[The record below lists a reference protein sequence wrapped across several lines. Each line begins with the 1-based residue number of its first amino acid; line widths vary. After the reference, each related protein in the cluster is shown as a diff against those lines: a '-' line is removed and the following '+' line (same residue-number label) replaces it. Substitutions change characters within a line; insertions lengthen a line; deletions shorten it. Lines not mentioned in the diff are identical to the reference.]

1 MTTSSKNVSAYDTA
15 HNEAPEQTERPPEI
29 YESDIPAPAKWLGYL
44 GVIPFIVIA
53 AGGMAYPQI
62 VTDQAA
68 FALAAYG
75 SIILSFLGGIHWG
88 LAISAPVASGPLSR
102 RLIMSVVPA
111 LTGWVSLLLTASS
124 ALLMLAGA
132 FLLMLIFDFLTAGR
146 GETPDWYPRLRWP
159 LTLAAVVSLILGTSI

>member
-1 MTTSSKNVSAYDTA
+1 MATSSKNMNVFDTPRVEVPKQA
-15 HNEAPEQTERPPEI
+15 ERPPEI

-44 GVIPFIVIA
+44 GVIPFVAIA
-53 AGGMAYPQI
+53 AGGMVYPQI
-62 VTDQAA
+62 VTDHAA

-88 LAISAPVASGPLSR
+88 LAISGPAPNGPLGR
-102 RLIMSVVPA
+102 RLILSVVPA
-111 LTGWVSLLLTASS
+111 LTGWVSLLLAASS

-132 FLLMLIFDFLTAGR
+132 FLLMLIFDILTAGR
-146 GETPDWYPRLRWP
+146 GETPDWYPKLRWP